1 MTDIKFDTIIIIIIF
16 ISEKKYIIIL
26 SEHPAETLF
35 TDREVSA
42 LKTQI
47 INQGNFHING
57 GLAQMVE
64 RPLSMR
70 EVPGSMPGSS
80 RFLLL
85 SLK

>member
-1 MTDIKFDTIIIIIIF
+1 MTSSLILLLLLFSYQK
-16 ISEKKYIIIL
+16 KKYIIIL

>member
-1 MTDIKFDTIIIIIIF
+1 MTSSLILLLLLFSYQK
-16 ISEKKYIIIL
+16 KKYIIIL

-42 LKTQI
+42 LKTHNL
-47 INQGNFHING
+47 NQRRFHING

-70 EVPGSMPGSS
+70 EVPGSTPGSS

>member
-1 MTDIKFDTIIIIIIF
+1 MTSSLILLLLLF
-16 ISEKKYIIIL
+16 SYRKKIYIIIL

-35 TDREVSA
+35 TVREVSA

-47 INQGNFHING
+47 INQIMNG

>member
-1 MTDIKFDTIIIIIIF
+1 MTSSLILLLLLF
-16 ISEKKYIIIL
+16 SYQKKIYIIIL

-35 TDREVSA
+35 TVREVSA
-42 LKTQI
+42 LKRQI
-47 INQGNFHING
+47 INQRRFLMNG

>member
-1 MTDIKFDTIIIIIIF
+1 MTSSLILLLLLF
-16 ISEKKYIIIL
+16 SYQKKIYIIIL

-42 LKTQI
+42 LKKQI
-47 INQGNFHING
+47 INQRRFLING